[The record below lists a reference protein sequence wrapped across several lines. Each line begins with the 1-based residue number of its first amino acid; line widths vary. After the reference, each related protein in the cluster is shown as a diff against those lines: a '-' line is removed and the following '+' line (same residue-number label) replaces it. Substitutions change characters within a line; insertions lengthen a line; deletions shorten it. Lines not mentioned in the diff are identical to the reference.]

1 MAAAEEE
8 AEEVEEEVEEEEVED
23 HKGLAME
30 TSPCNPHTTRRSQ
43 ISSPAS
49 GSCRNTCSATSIRSA
64 GKRYTAISRPQ
75 RSKRAGAIAKYP
87 GLI

>member
-8 AEEVEEEVEEEEVED
+8 AEEVEEEEVEEEEVEEEEVED

-49 GSCRNTCSATSIRSA
+49 GSCSVTGSTVVGLARRGM
-64 GKRYTAISRPQ
+64 GKMGS
-75 RSKRAGAIAKYP
+75 
-87 GLI
+87 